1 MEYAKLKGEAGSDV
15 SLTDLGFQTD
25 LRVYLHLRQTWLAF
39 RKRPPSSGIGVGPRR
54 AREGGGHSGVLGYS
68 HEKEGLWWV
77 PWMIPGGDAG
87 AVGEGEGG
95 PDAAFPWQ

>member
-39 RKRPPSSGIGVGPRR
+39 SESLSSCGHGER
-54 AREGGGHSGVLGYS
+54 AREGRAQRLRGLLGLLVALSKKLGY
-68 HEKEGLWWV
+68 
-77 PWMIPGGDAG
+77 GGWLCLMPRDG
-87 AVGEGEGG
+87 
-95 PDAAFPWQ
+95 WST